1 MKRIVLAALCGFAAL
16 PLLAV
21 EASAHGCHRDIQRG
35 AYGWHRHVG
44 PDCDRVASSAPR
56 SYRDEYEGR
65 GRGYGEGRGYRDG
78 RGQYEGRGRHHHR
91 PVCEKKCRY
100 IGPFKKCKTVCQD

>member
-1 MKRIVLAALCGFAAL
+1 MKRIVFAALCGFAAL

-56 SYRDEYEGR
+56 SYRDEYER
-65 GRGYGEGRGYRDG
+65 RRYRDG
-78 RGQYEGRGRHHHR
+78 RGNYEGRGRYHR